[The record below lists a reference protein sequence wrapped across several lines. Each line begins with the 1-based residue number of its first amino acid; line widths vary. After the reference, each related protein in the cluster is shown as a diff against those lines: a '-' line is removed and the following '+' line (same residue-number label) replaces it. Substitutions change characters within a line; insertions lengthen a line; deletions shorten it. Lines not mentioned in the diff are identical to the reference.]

1 MPRSSGTKPRPA
13 RARRSG
19 DQPLISS
26 PPSTI
31 RPSISRWRPTRHRR
45 VVVFPAPFLPT
56 SVMSSPSSTRNAT
69 FFSAWAWPY
78 HAERPATSSI
88 HLAQVRGDD
97 RRIVTD
103 RLVRPIGDDPALLH
117 DDDALRHFGDHAHV
131 VFDEQYRATAR
142 NLPNQ
147 CDGPPHVLEAHPG
160 RRLVPQGEGRL
171 PRAGGRGPGGRRPSR
186 RGGARPAAWG
196 PPQGRRPA

>member
-142 NLPNQ
+142 DLPDQ
-147 CDGPPHVLEAHPG
+147 RDGPAHVLEAHPG
-160 RRLVPQGEGRL
+160 RRLVQQEEARP
-171 PRAGGRGPGGRRPSR
+171 ARGGGRRREPAALP
-186 RGGARPAAWG
+186 RGGDARGASGG
-196 PPQGRRPA
+196 PPQPHPSQ